1 MGIRPR
7 RSYDME
13 LWKDVV
19 GYEGYYQ
26 VSSLGRV
33 RSLDRV
39 LDKPN
44 ILTGGQTVRKGKL
57 LKQRVAFGYLTANL
71 CVHDRRRGCRV
82 HRLVAEAFIPNPE
95 NKPQINHKNG
105 NKRDNRVY
113 NLEWATA
120 SENGLHSY
128 ANGWSQVVNRK
139 PVVCVDL
146 QKTFDS
152 SYSAAEWLN
161 NNRFGNTRKVAALA
175 GKIRLCAQGKRHTAC
190 DYRWRFVG

>member
-1 MGIRPR
+1 
-7 RSYDME
+7 ME
-13 LWKDVV
+13 IWKDVV

-44 ILTGGQTVRKGKL
+44 ILTGGPTTRKGKIL
-57 LKQRVAFGYLTANL
+57 RQHELFGYMYINL
-71 CVHDRRRGCRV
+71 CVHDKRHSCRA

-95 NKPQINHKNG
+95 NKPQTNHKNG

-128 ANGWSQVVNRK
+128 ANGFSRTVNRK
-139 PVVCVDL
+139 RVVCVDTQDL
-146 QKTFDS
+146 FES
-152 SYSAAEWLN
+152 SFRAAEWLN
-161 NNRFGNTRKVAALA
+161 DRRFGNTRRIKPLA
-175 GKIRLCAQGKRHTAC
+175 DKIRLCAQGKRHTAY
-190 DYRWRFVG
+190 DYRWKFVG